1 MKVLISGGAGFIGSH
16 LVDAFLARN
25 DHVYVIDNLSTGSKQ
40 NINHHVGN
48 DFFHFIQS
56 DITNCPDLYEL
67 CRDCDLIIHLA
78 SSVGVKY
85 IMDNPLN
92 SLESNVLGS
101 IQIMKLAAMYKKRI
115 IFFSTSEIY
124 GKSNAI
130 NLREDDD
137 RVLGPSFRWSY
148 SACKAVGE
156 YYLYALG
163 KEVGLNYN
171 ICRCFNIVGPR
182 QVGNYGMV
190 LPRLVQQALNN
201 EEMTIYDDGNQIRT
215 FTYVLDVVEMI
226 VHIADHPEI
235 EQQIFNIGS
244 ENVISIKELAH
255 KIKAYTNSTSSFVFL
270 PTKEVYDEAFE
281 DIQVRIPNIDKLKS
295 LGILHNPMDID
306 RIIANVVDYY
316 KTPIVHYS

>member
-1 MKVLISGGAGFIGSH
+1 MKVLITGGAGFIGSH
-16 LVDAFLARN
+16 LVDAFMARN
-25 DHVYVIDNLSTGSKQ
+25 DQVIVIDNLSTGSRQ
-40 NINHHVGN
+40 NINHHDGN
-48 DFFHFIQS
+48 ASFHFIWS
-56 DITNCPDLYEL
+56 DITNCPDLHEL

-85 IMDNPLN
+85 IMENPLN

-101 IQIMKLAAMYKKRI
+101 IQIMKLAAAYKKRI

-124 GKSNAI
+124 GKSNATH
-130 NLREDDD
+130 LREDDD
-137 RVLGPSFRWSY
+137 RILGPSFRWSY

-163 KEVGLNYN
+163 KEEGLHYN

-201 EEMTIYDDGNQIRT
+201 EAMTIYDDGTQIRT
-215 FTYVLDVVEMI
+215 FTYVLDVVKMI
-226 VHIADHPEI
+226 MHIADHQEI
-235 EQQIFNIGS
+235 NQQTFNIGS
-244 ENVISIKELAH
+244 ENVISIIELAH
-255 KIKAYTNSTSSFVFL
+255 KIKAHTNSSSSFVFL
-270 PTKEVYDEAFE
+270 PSKEVYDEAFE
-281 DIQVRIPNIDKLKS
+281 DIQVRVPNIDKLTA
-295 LGILHNPMDID
+295 LGVLYEPMDID

-316 KTPIVHYS
+316 KTPIVH